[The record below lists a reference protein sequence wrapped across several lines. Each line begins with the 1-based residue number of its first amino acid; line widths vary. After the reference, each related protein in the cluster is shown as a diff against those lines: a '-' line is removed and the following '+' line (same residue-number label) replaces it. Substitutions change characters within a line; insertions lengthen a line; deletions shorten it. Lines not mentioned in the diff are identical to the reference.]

1 MGKLGPYPV
10 TTVKDVALA
19 LREIEKVFVDISA
32 ENFRTRPGPYVVSN
46 YTESRTLNGGTAT
59 LGEVRNFICTL
70 VNDLISHGAIK

>member
-19 LREIEKVFVDISA
+19 LREIEKVFVDISG

-46 YTESRTLNGGTAT
+46 YSELRTLDAATAT
-59 LGEVRNFICTL
+59 LPDVLNFICTIT
-70 VNDLISHGAIK
+70 NDLISHGAIK